1 MAATV
6 VVNFKMGGEDALLRS
21 IRTVSQSA
29 TRIAVSDAQK
39 RTQAERS
46 AGKSRIDREK
56 QAARDIASVNKELN
70 REISKQSK
78 DAVNAARAAAKERL
92 AIERQVNREIAADVR
107 KMAKESEAAAK
118 RVAAVGAARSGV
130 YGGGAMAGLRRGAG
144 VAGAATGLVTS
155 AIGTAGIIDAVRNQ
169 MALQRSATQLSAD
182 IHTEGGFADPQ
193 EMITK
198 AQKVAKATG
207 IASTSV
213 MEALSLASAHGGGEK
228 GLKAFAGS
236 LEKIGSMSLA
246 TGTKIE
252 DLAEISAAMTNANVT
267 SSDEQFEV
275 MRSINAA
282 AKEGNV
288 NFKEMASYMTEVTS
302 MHGASAFKATAVQR
316 QLESSGMIQIAKMG
330 SGSAAEAATSARSF
344 MADLTGATAQK
355 FASAKGFSLYEKN
368 AKGERTGLR
377 AMPELIADIYKNA
390 KGDPEVL
397 NKLFQRESKATVAQF
412 TAAYKGE
419 NSNLKDANGNNLSG
433 VDGVK
438 ALLANMTQQ
447 KQSEASVE
455 AEATQMKRTAAV
467 KFEMAMENFRAAVG
481 EKLLPKL
488 IEASPAL
495 LKLTDMA
502 IALAGAF
509 AEAPELVAGGFLA
522 ANAMMGATEASF
534 AALVESNGVLA
545 GKNATAGTGLAS
557 AMVVVATGVAAFA
570 ATTALLDKINKEDE
584 AKEKKKKDAVAK
596 EADELIGKVNDGTAT
611 PADIEKLKTFGV
623 AAKERAGYSMFD
635 AFQENVTE
643 NFRDPNANGIL
654 SGSGI
659 ADEFMT
665 YGRSALAALGNDS
678 SKADYQGISDAI
690 LTALQQKGGATTS
703 ATAALEGE
711 KANAAADIL
720 KAGITVTVKNASE
733 IGGGERVATS
743 NPIYGSGG
751 MSTF

>member
-46 AGKSRIDREK
+46 AGKSRIDFEK

-78 DAVNAARAAAKERL
+78 DGVSAARAAAKERL
-92 AIERQVNREIAADVR
+92 AIEKQVNREIAADVR

-130 YGGGAMAGLRRGAG
+130 YGGGAMSGLRRGAG

-155 AIGTAGIIDAVRNQ
+155 AIGTAGIIDAVGNQ

-213 MEALSLASAHGGGEK
+213 MEALSLASAHGGGEV
-228 GLKAFAGS
+228 GLKAFMGS
-236 LEKIGSMSLA
+236 LDKIGSLSLA
-246 TGTKIE
+246 SGTKIE
-252 DLAEISAAMTNANVT
+252 DLAEVSATMTNNQIT
-267 SSDEQFEV
+267 SSKDQYEI

-282 AKEGNV
+282 AKAGNV
-288 NFKEMASYMTEVTS
+288 NFREMASHLTEVAAADAS
-302 MHGASAFKATAVQR
+302 SGFKGNAQKRMLEASA
-316 QLESSGMIQIAKMG
+316 LIQITRMG
-330 SGSAAEAATSARSF
+330 TGSAAEAATGARSF
-344 MADLTGATAQK
+344 ISDLGGKASQK
-355 FASAKGFSLYEKN
+355 FAASHGFDLYEKD
-368 AKGERTGLR
+368 AKGNRVGMR
-377 AMPELIADIYKNA
+377 DMGDIIGDIFKGA
-390 KGDPEVL
+390 KGDPKVL
-397 NKLFQRESKATVAQF
+397 NEIFDVRSKGTMSQF
-412 TAAYKGE
+412 KAAFAGE

-433 VDGVK
+433 VEGVK
-438 ALLANMTQQ
+438 ALLKSMSEQR
-447 KQSEASVE
+447 QSEASVE
-455 AEATQMKRTAAV
+455 AEATQMKKTAAV

-481 EKLLPKL
+481 EKLLPRL

-495 LKLTDMA
+495 LKLTDGA
-502 IALAGAF
+502 IQLATVF
-509 AEAPELVAGGFLA
+509 AESPMAVAAGFLA
-522 ANAMMGATEASF
+522 LNVAMGMTQASF
-534 AALVESNGVLA
+534 AALVESNTVLT
-545 GKNATAGTGLAS
+545 GKAAAAGTGLGA
-557 AMVVVATGVAAFA
+557 VAVAAGTLVASFA
-570 ATTALLDKINKEDE
+570 ATWAILDRINKEDE

-733 IGGGERVATS
+733 IGGGERIATS